1 MAHVPHRCGTV
12 LSRRDGLSRLWKHSV
27 WDEFSFLTKPY
38 QETVMLKPALAIA
51 MIGFVAIAAGW
62 AASAQQAPAISVEQ
76 ATKIARDA
84 GLAMIRE
91 IELDDGKWEI
101 EGRTQAG
108 ERRELHIDATSGKTL
123 RNERD

>member
-1 MAHVPHRCGTV
+1 
-12 LSRRDGLSRLWKHSV
+12 
-27 WDEFSFLTKPY
+27 
-38 QETVMLKPALAIA
+38 MLKPALAMA
-51 MIGFVAIAAGW
+51 MIGFFAIASGSPAV
-62 AASAQQAPAISVEQ
+62 AQAPQAPAVSIEQ

-84 GLAMIRE
+84 GLMVIRG

>member
-1 MAHVPHRCGTV
+1 MCRTDWATARG
-12 LSRRDGLSRLWKHSV
+12 RRDGLSRLWKHPAPG
-27 WDEFSFLTKPY
+27 EFCSLTNPY
-38 QETVMLKPALAIA
+38 RETFMLKPALAIA

-62 AASAQQAPAISVEQ
+62 PAYARQAPAISIEQ

-84 GLAMIRE
+84 GLVMIRE

>member
-1 MAHVPHRCGTV
+1 
-12 LSRRDGLSRLWKHSV
+12 
-27 WDEFSFLTKPY
+27 
-38 QETVMLKPALAIA
+38 MLKPAFAIA
-51 MIGFVAIAAGW
+51 LIGFVAIAAGGP
-62 AASAQQAPAISVEQ
+62 ASAQAPQAPAVSIEQ

-84 GLAMIRE
+84 GLVMIRD

>member
-1 MAHVPHRCGTV
+1 
-12 LSRRDGLSRLWKHSV
+12 
-27 WDEFSFLTKPY
+27 
-38 QETVMLKPALAIA
+38 MLKPALAIA
-51 MIGFVAIAAGW
+51 MIGFVAIAASW
-62 AASAQQAPAISVEQ
+62 PALAQGVQAPQISIEQ

-84 GLAMIRE
+84 GLTMIRE

-108 ERRELHIDATSGKTL
+108 ERREIHIDAVSGKVL

>member
-1 MAHVPHRCGTV
+1 VETSAIGRV
-12 LSRRDGLSRLWKHSV
+12 LSRDKN
-27 WDEFSFLTKPY
+27 
-38 QETVMLKPALAIA
+38 QETFMLKPVLAIA
-51 MIGFVAIAAGW
+51 MIEFVAIAAGW
-62 AASAQQAPAISVEQ
+62 PAQAQAPQAPAISIEQ
-76 ATKIARDA
+76 ATKMARDA
-84 GLAMIRE
+84 GLATIRE

>member
-1 MAHVPHRCGTV
+1 
-12 LSRRDGLSRLWKHSV
+12 
-27 WDEFSFLTKPY
+27 
-38 QETVMLKPALAIA
+38 MLKPALAMA

-62 AASAQQAPAISVEQ
+62 PASAQTSQAPAVSLEQ

-84 GLAMIRE
+84 GLVTIRE
-91 IELDDGKWEI
+91 VELDDGKWEF
-101 EGRTQAG
+101 EGRNQAG

>member
-1 MAHVPHRCGTV
+1 
-12 LSRRDGLSRLWKHSV
+12 
-27 WDEFSFLTKPY
+27 
-38 QETVMLKPALAIA
+38 MLKPALAIA

-62 AASAQQAPAISVEQ
+62 PASAQTPQAPAVSLEE

-84 GLAMIRE
+84 GLVTIRE
-91 IELDDGKWEI
+91 VELDDGKWEF
-101 EGRTQAG
+101 EGRNQAG

>member
-1 MAHVPHRCGTV
+1 
-12 LSRRDGLSRLWKHSV
+12 
-27 WDEFSFLTKPY
+27 
-38 QETVMLKPALAIA
+38 MLKPALAIA

-62 AASAQQAPAISVEQ
+62 PASAQSPQGPAISVEQ

-84 GLAMIRE
+84 GLVMIRE

>member
-1 MAHVPHRCGTV
+1 
-12 LSRRDGLSRLWKHSV
+12 
-27 WDEFSFLTKPY
+27 
-38 QETVMLKPALAIA
+38 MLKPALAIA

-62 AASAQQAPAISVEQ
+62 PASAQSPQVPAISVEQ
-76 ATKIARDA
+76 TTKIARDA
-84 GLAMIRE
+84 GLVMIRE

-123 RNERD
+123 RD